1 MRDMN
6 VQHHLVVDEVAVTAD
21 VTAADEIDPET
32 EDDPEAMIVEEV
44 DHVADQIDEAVA
56 VIEAEKE
63 EVDPIVGQIVTVVA
77 VTTNQQANQDPAQD
91 PDPHPDRKLPN
102 CPFWPMPKYDSFI
115 LGIQLWTTPE

>member
-21 VTAADEIDPET
+21 VTAADEIDPEN

-44 DHVADQIDEAVA
+44 DHVADQIGKICHRQIFWAGFQGQISLLFLDEA

-63 EVDPIVGQIVTVVA
+63 EVDPIVDQIVIDQIVVA
-77 VTTNQQANQDPAQD
+77 VTTDLHPNPGKWSWDQD
-91 PDPHPDRKLPN
+91 RWK
-102 CPFWPMPKYDSFI
+102 
-115 LGIQLWTTPE
+115 

>member
-1 MRDMN
+1 MLDTKG
-6 VQHHLVVDEVAVTAD
+6 QHHLVADEVAVTAD
-21 VTAADEIDPET
+21 VIVVDEIDPEN

-44 DHVADQIDEAVA
+44 DHVADQTDEAVA

-63 EVDPIVGQIVTVVA
+63 EVDPIVGQIVTDQTAVA

-102 CPFWPMPKYDSFI
+102 CPF
-115 LGIQLWTTPE
+115 

>member
-44 DHVADQIDEAVA
+44 DHVADQI
-56 VIEAEKE
+56 
-63 EVDPIVGQIVTVVA
+63 G
-77 VTTNQQANQDPAQD
+77 
-91 PDPHPDRKLPN
+91 
-102 CPFWPMPKYDSFI
+102 KYFVQGFLDKHNDLS
-115 LGIQLWTTPE
+115 